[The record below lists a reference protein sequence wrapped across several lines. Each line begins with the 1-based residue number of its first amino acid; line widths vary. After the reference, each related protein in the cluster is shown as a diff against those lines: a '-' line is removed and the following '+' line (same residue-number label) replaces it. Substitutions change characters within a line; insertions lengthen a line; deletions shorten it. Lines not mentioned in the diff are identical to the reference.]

1 MHFLYS
7 SLLIN
12 HIITFLFFILPMPFS
27 IINTWKFG
35 ILFEFLWPTCCNLYL
50 KRVLSINQ
58 CVLKKLNFI
67 CVCVLSIW
75 EKIYKNAW
83 LQSSRWAP
91 GLRPKTSKLK
101 CSCRGKLVSVLLK
114 CRIFYLKLYM
124 VGVKWLLSTSTPIT
138 NVFFLNSHYKL

>member
-83 LQSSRWAP
+83 LQSSHWFLCSP
-91 GLRPKTSKLK
+91 LYPWSLDKLTRMISINTQLIYQNYWHNWCNCFK
-101 CSCRGKLVSVLLK
+101 KKEKEENRRDCWNISVHVV
-114 CRIFYLKLYM
+114 Y
-124 VGVKWLLSTSTPIT
+124 
-138 NVFFLNSHYKL
+138 H